1 MNTILFYSAVIFG
14 LAALGFYLRS
24 LRREGKK
31 RSASRRLACGAAMLC
46 VVCILIYT
54 FSPCLPDTPP
64 EPVSTSDTGNAV
76 HHIRIDD
83 ALIISAV
90 VLLPLYFFVY
100 MYGAIRFLLGAFFV
114 VASIIL
120 LKWYILFLLALVLI
134 GCIILHLPENLT
146 KALTKPEPEEKSILD
161 KANEQMQKSIEW
173 EMVDEESRRRIYGD

>member
-1 MNTILFYSAVIFG
+1 MNTISFYSAVIFG
-14 LAALGFYLRS
+14 IAALGFYLRS

-31 RSASRRLACGAAMLC
+31 RSTSRRLAFGAAMLC

-54 FSPCLPDTPP
+54 FSPCLPDTTP
-64 EPVSTSDTGNAV
+64 ETAPTPDTGNAGYQV
-76 HHIRIDD
+76 RIDD
-83 ALIISAV
+83 ALIISSV

-100 MYGAIRFLLGAFFV
+100 MYGAIRFLLGAFFL

-120 LKWYILFLLALVLI
+120 LKWYILFLLALALI
-134 GCIILHLPENLT
+134 GYIILHLPENLT
-146 KALTKPEPEEKSILD
+146 RAFTEPEPEKSILD